1 MDKQHVSIVIA
12 GHVDSGKSSYTG
24 QLLYQLNT
32 MTQREKDKLQAEAD
46 ALGKGSF
53 VFAFYT
59 DNNKAER
66 ERGITINSN
75 CKDFYT
81 EKYHYTIID
90 APGHRDFVK
99 NMLSGSSAAD
109 VGCLMVPADSFTTA
123 MAKKNKDEGT
133 VEGQTRQHA
142 LLLNLLGLKQLI
154 VQINKMD
161 LVNYSEEKYNEIK
174 DEVQNMLIS
183 VGWPKPFVMNNVP
196 IIPISAMQGDNLL
209 NPSEKMPWFTGMKV
223 KNISGEIVNIC
234 TSMDALNTFVQP
246 PQRFP
251 DKQFRLCVSNIY
263 NIKGTGTVVA
273 GRIEQGTLKPGDQIK
288 FLPRHTDALPCRG
301 RVFAIEQHHKEL
313 PSAGPGDN
321 VGLNIKGLTK
331 ENMPKAGDIMVL
343 ESDNSI
349 FAPKRIIAQA
359 KILDCPNELKVGYT
373 PTLTVR
379 TAKVPARISEIR
391 WRMNKDTGNTKSEN
405 PGFFKSGD
413 MVEVVLVPQVP
424 IVVDEFKNCD
434 GLGRLC
440 CLEGNS
446 VVMIGKAVGIEANG
460 PDDKTESA
468 KTTGK
473 PSGKAGGK
481 SAPKASA
488 NC

>member
-1 MDKQHVSIVIA
+1 MEKQHVSIVIA
-12 GHVDSGKSSYTG
+12 GHIDAGKSTFTG
-24 QLLYQLNT
+24 RLLFELGEIS
-32 MTQREKDKLQAEAD
+32 QREKDKLQAEAD

-59 DNNKAER
+59 DNQKAER

-81 EKYHYTIID
+81 ANYHYTIID
-90 APGHRDFVK
+90 APGHSDFVR
-99 NMLSGSSAAD
+99 NMISGSSAAD
-109 VGCLMVPADSFTTA
+109 VGCLMVPADSFTIA

-154 VQINKMD
+154 VHINKMD
-161 LVNYSEEKYNEIK
+161 SVNYSEEKFNEIK
-174 DEVQNMLIS
+174 AEVQNMLVS
-183 VGWPKPFVMNNVP
+183 VGWPRKFVMESVP
-196 IIPISAMQGDNLL
+196 IIPISAWQGDNLL
-209 NPSEKMPWFTGMKV
+209 KPSPNMPWFTGTKI
-223 KNISGEIVNIC
+223 KNSADEIVNVC
-234 TSMDALNTFVQP
+234 TTMDAFDLFVRP

-251 DKQFRLCVSNIY
+251 DKPLRLCVSNVY
-263 NIKGTGTVVA
+263 KIKGVGDVIA
-273 GRIEQGTLKPGDQIK
+273 GRIEQGTIKPGDQVK
-288 FLPRHTDALPCRG
+288 FLPRHTETLQCKG

-331 ENMPKAGDIMVL
+331 ENMPKAGDIVVL

-379 TAKVPARISEIR
+379 TAKVPARIAEIH
-391 WRMNKDTGNTKSEN
+391 WRMNKDTGGAKSEN
-405 PGFFKSGD
+405 PGFFKAND
-413 MVEVVLVPQVP
+413 NVQIVLEPQVP

-440 CLEGNS
+440 GLEGNG
-446 VVMIGKAVGIEANG
+446 VIMIGKVIGLEAGSIDEKADN
-460 PDDKTESA
+460 KTSTKSTTKNATKSA
-468 KTTGK
+468 K
-473 PSGKAGGK
+473 A
-481 SAPKASA
+481 AA
-488 NC
+488 N